1 LARGDLSW
9 KMLLIALVLVILG
22 ILLMFESSNMLFEMN
37 PLSIIVMTLAALFI
51 FSGIV
56 LIVIAVAAIA
66 SV

>member
-1 LARGDLSW
+1 LSRGDLSW

-22 ILLMFESSNMLFEMN
+22 ILLMFESSSMLFEMN

-51 FSGIV
+51 FSGIA

-66 SV
+66 SI